1 MKITAAKI
9 LILGGIAGPVL
20 FTLVTIICAALR
32 PGYNHL
38 YDFISELGASG
49 TPNAVLM
56 NSLGFIPGGL
66 MFSLFGLGL
75 LLSGYQGG
83 KFKAGSVLIIVF
95 GLGVATAG
103 IFSCDVG
110 CPINGTTEAVVHD
123 RVSLVAFFSS
133 ITAMFLFGSSFKK
146 TTSFHNLALYSKLS
160 GAFTLLFLVIMI
172 LSYPSE
178 TLSGLW
184 QRLMLGTIFLWSG
197 VVAYRFA
204 LNRNLV

>member
-1 MKITAAKI
+1 MKKEVGRF
-9 LILGGIAGPVL
+9 LILGGIAGPIL
-20 FTLVTIICAALR
+20 FTIVTIICGALR
-32 PGYNHL
+32 PDYNHL

-49 TPNAVLM
+49 TPNSLLM

-66 MFSLFGLGL
+66 LFSLFGIGL
-75 LLSGYQGG
+75 VSLSPQDR
-83 KFKAGSVLIIVF
+83 KFKIASVLFVIF

-110 CPINGTTEAVVHD
+110 CPLNGTTEAVVHD

-146 TTSFHNLALYSKLS
+146 TASFQNLALYSKLS
-160 GAFTLLFLVIMI
+160 GVFTLLFLVIMI

-184 QRLMLGTIFLWSG
+184 QRLMLGTIFLWTMIIS
-197 VVAYRFA
+197 YRVFKK
-204 LNRNLV
+204 